1 MTKSQIVLLELEV
14 DRSSVVI
21 PKQVYSESIRGESVT
36 DLQYCNGH
44 IFVVFQDGT
53 ISEFCPFVRRTFFG
67 FPLSSVIHRSSSS
80 PIRLM
85 RYDEASNYLY
95 TLLENE
101 RICVYSVNADS
112 LTLLDT
118 IENITE
124 VAPTP
129 IQCASDWTLVG
140 LDFLPYGLCPFPVL
154 VATTRNGTR
163 FFLCVRDGKFQRSL
177 LRFSSQ
183 NDLIVNATAIV
194 GSTFVQTT
202 ASNQVF
208 FTTRCTSPHPVY
220 LEVSELLK
228 RPFPAIEHVYS
239 LPEPQMDRKC
249 SRHQCELRFW

>member
-1 MTKSQIVLLELEV
+1 MTKSQIVLLELQV
-14 DRSSVVI
+14 DRFSVAV
-21 PKQVYSESIRGESVT
+21 PRQVYSEPIRGESVT

-44 IFVVFQDGT
+44 IYVVFQDGT
-53 ISEFCPFVRRTFFG
+53 ISEFCPSVRRTFFS
-67 FPLSSVIHRSSSS
+67 FPLSSVIPRSSSS

-101 RICVYSVNADS
+101 RICVYAVNADS

-124 VAPTP
+124 VAQTP
-129 IQCASDWTLVG
+129 IQCASDWTLIG

-154 VATTRNGTR
+154 VATARNGTR
-163 FFLCVRDGKFQRSL
+163 FFLCVKDGKLQRSL
-177 LRFSSQ
+177 LRLSSQ
-183 NDLIVNATAIV
+183 NGLTVNSTAIV

-202 ASNQVF
+202 AANQVF
-208 FTTRCTSPHPVY
+208 LTTRCASPHPVY

-228 RPFPAIEHVYS
+228 EKFPAIERVYS
-239 LPEPQMDRKC
+239 LPELQMHRKC
-249 SRHQCELRFW
+249 SRHRCELRFW